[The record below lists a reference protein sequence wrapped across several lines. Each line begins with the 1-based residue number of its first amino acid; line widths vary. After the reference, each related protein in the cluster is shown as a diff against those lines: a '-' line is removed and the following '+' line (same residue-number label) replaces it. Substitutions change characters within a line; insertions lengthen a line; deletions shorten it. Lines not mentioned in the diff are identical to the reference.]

1 MCGAQQL
8 TERGSK
14 TLALALI
21 PPWFIC
27 NIEGRAGKGRVSKK
41 IFLLYLLLLTLIIP
55 STTYDLGVE

>member
-8 TERGSK
+8 AERGSK

-41 IFLLYLLLLTLIIP
+41 NILTLSPIA
-55 STTYDLGVE
+55 DLNYS